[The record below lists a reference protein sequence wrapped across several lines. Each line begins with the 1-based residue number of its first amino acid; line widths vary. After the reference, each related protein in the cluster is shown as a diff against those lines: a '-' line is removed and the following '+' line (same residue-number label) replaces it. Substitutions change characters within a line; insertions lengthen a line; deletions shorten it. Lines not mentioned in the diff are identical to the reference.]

1 MKGAR
6 TNVAR
11 KRQGSTSVFIC
22 VYLRLNNET
31 DKKTDF
37 LKKPVFF
44 SGTGQNRT
52 AVQNGY

>member
-1 MKGAR
+1 MTISLSPTTKNGE
-6 TNVAR
+6 
-11 KRQGSTSVFIC
+11 GIII
-22 VYLRLNNET
+22 E
-31 DKKTDF
+31 KTDF